1 MMNKTVKIALIV
13 AAALICAGL
22 VLGAVAYGLGARLEQ
37 GIGITIGPGTV
48 TSGAPSGIQWN
59 EKTQADGAYRV
70 TDTVR
75 SLDLGWTAGQVEI
88 VIGDGNKILLQEHS
102 DREITAD
109 YALRWG
115 VKDKTL
121 YVRYTEPGKVL
132 ENVPVKNLTV
142 TIPRSLAEG
151 MEELNMDGVSAAW
164 NLSGITV
171 EELELDSASGGLQA
185 ERMTVQD
192 AALSAVSGDMELSGN
207 LSGEIHAG
215 TTSGCIRIETDTA
228 AKKAACSTTSGTV
241 NLCGTFDEVTC
252 SSASGGFLAEGAAD
266 SVDVDAISGTVTLS
280 GGFRDIHA
288 DTTSG
293 NVFLELRDV
302 APEIDIGTTSADVLI
317 RSEIAPVELNIDTTS
332 GSVELAIPGGSSF
345 TLDYDTTSG
354 ELKSDLPLTMKGNE
368 LYSGDGGAEYEIS
381 TTSGSLT
388 IRPRTT
394 EKD

>member
-1 MMNKTVKIALIV
+1 MNKTIKITLIV

-59 EKTQADGAYRV
+59 EKAQADGAYRV

-88 VIGDGNKILLQEHS
+88 VIGDGNKILLQERS

-121 YVRYTEPGKVL
+121 YVRYTEPGRVL
-132 ENVPVKNLTV
+132 ENVPVKDLTV

-171 EELELDSASGGLQA
+171 EELKLDSASGGLQA
-185 ERMTVQD
+185 ENMTVQNAD
-192 AALSAVSGDMELSGN
+192 LNAVSGGIELSGS
-207 LSGEIHAG
+207 LAGEICAG
-215 TTSGCIRIETDTA
+215 TTSGRIRIETDTDV
-228 AKKAACSTTSGTV
+228 KKAGLSTTSGTV
-241 NLCGTFDEVTC
+241 NLYGSFGEVKF
-252 SSASGGFLAEGAAD
+252 SSTSGDFHAEGAAD
-266 SVDVDAISGTVTLS
+266 SVDADAISGTISLTGS
-280 GGFRDIHA
+280 YRDIDA

-293 NVFLELRDV
+293 KVFLELRDV

-317 RSEIAPVELNIDTTS
+317 CSEIAPVELDIDTTS

-354 ELKSDLPLTMKGNE
+354 ELKSDLPLTMKGTE
-368 LYSGDGGAEYEIS
+368 LYSGDGSAEYSVS